1 VQNDPDSFVARLPVR
16 VLGAVLL
23 TLSLTV
29 GSCQAFVGALSLPHS
44 TTAPALDQ
52 RDIQRDS
59 GQRDSGQAP

>member
-1 VQNDPDSFVARLPVR
+1 MQDDPDSLVARLPVR

-44 TTAPALDQ
+44 SAQPALDQ

-59 GQRDSGQAP
+59 GRTP

>member
-1 VQNDPDSFVARLPVR
+1 VQDDPDSLVARLPVR

-29 GSCQAFVGALSLPHS
+29 GSCQAFVGALQLQHTSP
-44 TTAPALDQ
+44 APALDQ

-59 GQRDSGQAP
+59 GQTP

>member
-1 VQNDPDSFVARLPVR
+1 MQDDRDSRVARLPVR

-29 GSCQAFVGALSLPHS
+29 GSCQAFVGALSLSHDNA
-44 TTAPALDQ
+44 APALDQ

-59 GQRDSGQAP
+59 GQAP